1 VPTDIHVL
9 REDEVERW
17 RHVGVTAFMSSAE
30 LWERAT
36 RDLKPEWTL
45 AATVDGQLQASAT
58 SVPSGLGLEGNQVA
72 MGAVSGVA
80 CMPEYRRMGLV
91 AELLTETLRRSRDL
105 GEPLSGLWTPH
116 PALYQRF
123 GWETATAVQVVSFA
137 PKQVALAAGPRPAGV
152 IRRAGEDEWKEAARV
167 YRDWASRRNSLML
180 RDEARWAAL
189 LAEPGTV
196 LYNYRSADGAP
207 EGYALL
213 QTTHAG
219 GVASLNVRDLVA
231 TSAEAYRALV
241 GLVLS
246 HDLVARVDWYCS
258 VDEPLAEVLADPAPL
273 KSRLERGLML
283 RVVDVAEAF
292 ARRPAYAEG
301 RLIVGVTDEVC
312 AWNDGVWEITAAG
325 SRFSA
330 EREEDEPMLTL
341 DARALAQLYNGYRS
355 ASQLA
360 RAGRIQAHHAR
371 ALAIADIMFAMR
383 TQPFCAD
390 EF

>member
-1 VPTDIHVL
+1 
-9 REDEVERW
+9 
-17 RHVGVTAFMSSAE
+17 
-30 LWERAT
+30 
-36 RDLKPEWTL
+36 
-45 AATVDGQLQASAT
+45 
-58 SVPSGLGLEGNQVA
+58 
-72 MGAVSGVA
+72 
-80 CMPEYRRMGLV
+80 
-91 AELLTETLRRSRDL
+91 
-105 GEPLSGLWTPH
+105 
-116 PALYQRF
+116 
-123 GWETATAVQVVSFA
+123 
-137 PKQVALAAGPRPAGV
+137 
-152 IRRAGEDEWKEAARV
+152 
-167 YRDWASRRNSLML
+167 
-180 RDEARWAAL
+180 
-189 LAEPGTV
+189 
-196 LYNYRSADGAP
+196 
-207 EGYALL
+207 
-213 QTTHAG
+213 
-219 GVASLNVRDLVA
+219 
-231 TSAEAYRALV
+231 
-241 GLVLS
+241 
-246 HDLVARVDWYCS
+246 
-258 VDEPLAEVLADPAPL
+258 
-273 KSRLERGLML
+273 ML